1 MSEWRSLSRA
11 DFKTWHTKY
20 KADNGYPLPGRNALT
35 GELQPLTVGPTTDY
49 AAPLEVDAADVR
61 VTVDEKSFL
70 RTDDEG
76 VITDTAPGVPSW
88 APAYNDDGTVD
99 IVKSKIEPVP
109 AEYVKL

>member
-1 MSEWRSLSRA
+1 MSRA
-11 DFKTWHTKY
+11 DFKTWHDKY

-49 AAPLEVDAADVR
+49 ADPVEVDATDVR

-99 IVKSKIEPVP
+99 VVKSKTEPASKP
-109 AEYVKL
+109 AEDVQI